1 MHEARQHISSPIL
14 CLLFFFIRKINVLV
28 LMTQVLYVYID
39 MDYRLSYTIMFGS
52 FRFNYSSCCLFESQN
67 SYHKYN
73 LSVVIH
79 CHWSF
84 NLSHMFFGGL
94 LLVLLYRVTIFSN
107 RKSNRHIWR
116 IFSRPHAYVVWRNVS
131 VSFRF

>member
-14 CLLFFFIRKINVLV
+14 CLLFFLSGRSMYLFLWRKFF
-28 LMTQVLYVYID
+28 TYID

-73 LSVVIH
+73 LSVVMH